1 MQYLPYMGGYPQKVV
16 GESSTQ
22 PILFG
27 VLGMFKGD
35 QKFQGLQQVVE
46 GKPIG
51 HLPHLVSTHDHM
63 NSEKHIMGAPA
74 KTHIPGNHYGMV
86 PFAGRFMT
94 EQGHIEVYDS
104 RHHHVHKHH
113 DKYDHEGE
121 LMEKEHHDEHH
132 VKKMKHK

>member
-1 MQYLPYMGGYPQKVV
+1 MQTLPYMGGYPQKVI
-16 GESSTQ
+16 GKSSTQ

-35 QKFQGLQQVVE
+35 EKFQALQQVVQ
-46 GKPIG
+46 GKPDFRM
-51 HLPHLVSTHDHM
+51 PPLVSSHDHM
-63 NSEKHIMGAPA
+63 NSERHVMGAPA
-74 KTHIPGNHYGMV
+74 KTHIPGNHYGMQ

-104 RHHHVHKHH
+104 RHHHEHPHH

-121 LMEKEHHDEHH
+121 LISKEQPES
-132 VKKMKHK
+132 KKHKSK